1 MKGSTFCH
9 GLVVI
14 IWVDSVAEFFFSH
27 RFVSQ
32 FNNFVSLML
41 LIPFLVLQF
50 LSRIHIGPTQGHYS
64 DVLPTPCTAKMNS
77 LKPRVEYIRLYPL
90 DQPESCSN
98 GSPSHIGGGP
108 TTEKAWWVLPC
119 ASTYEGTR
127 SIPRSGGGR
136 HDLLYP
142 G

>member
-1 MKGSTFCH
+1 M
-9 GLVVI
+9 LN
-14 IWVDSVAEFFFSH
+14 FFFSH

-32 FNNFVSLML
+32 FNNFMSLML

-98 GSPSHIGGGP
+98 GSPSH
-108 TTEKAWWVLPC
+108 V
-119 ASTYEGTR
+119 
-127 SIPRSGGGR
+127 GGGR
-136 HDLLYP
+136 PPRKHGGFSLVQVLTKGQGAFQGAEEGDTTFCTQGRTDKLTQMGQVSHLCK
-142 G
+142 